1 MMVLSDTFEISFPFP
16 VSHSAGEG
24 LSLQSSRVDVKVD
37 DFAPQHSFG
46 QGAFHFSSHDELGRA
61 LIKILDKNSNILIK
75 GSRAMKMECLIE
87 MLMEKK

>member
-1 MMVLSDTFEISFPFP
+1 MNEVSSRSHAVLSITIEYRDRA
-16 VSHSAGEG
+16 AGNDADVAIG
-24 LSLQSSRVDVKVD
+24 KLSMNAAK
-37 DFAPQHSFG
+37 SFG